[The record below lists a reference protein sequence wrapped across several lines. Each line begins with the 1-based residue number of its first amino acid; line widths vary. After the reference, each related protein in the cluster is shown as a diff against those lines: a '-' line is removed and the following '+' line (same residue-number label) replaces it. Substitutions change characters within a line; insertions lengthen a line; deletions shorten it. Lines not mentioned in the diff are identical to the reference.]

1 MMPYVKPTSRL
12 QHLHKKG
19 AELPHVVDELH
30 RCNICI
36 LYRWWVFMCDDLYQ
50 DISGYIRMWCC
61 CKLLKYIRSWN
72 HVVFYT
78 HFRSVSANQTRFQN
92 PRIDI
97 SVICAKSRSKISK
110 VGWHTWENWIFVIKS
125 LILSRMPWGHQEH
138 LLNVDMH
145 VSLNT
150 GSSCVICTCLQKRFK
165 CDSMSN
171 LRFPFVAPAWNPQ
184 RTTDLTFGWLSFEKL
199 YLFDKIVF
207 VEASIF
213 QSWTSIF
220 DIAE

>member
-36 LYRWWVFMCDDLYQ
+36 LYRWWVFMCDLYQ

-78 HFRSVSANQTRFQN
+78 HFRSVSANQNQIPKSSHWHECDLCKESFK
-92 PRIDI
+92 DF
-97 SVICAKSRSKISK
+97 KSRLAYM
-110 VGWHTWENWIFVIKS
+110 GNWIFVIKS

-138 LLNVDMH
+138 LLNADMH

-150 GSSCVICTCLQKRFK
+150 GSSCVICRCLQKRFK

-184 RTTDLTFGWLSFEKL
+184 RTTDLTFVWLSFEKL